1 MSKKKTVK
9 ELKTLTALPKDE
21 YIAMMKELNPDM
33 TDSDLADMF
42 PDGWQANHID
52 ISDNNYD
59 SFKKTQIIIDSQLEE
74 QFCGGYES
82 NDDLFF
88 EDEY

>member
-1 MSKKKTVK
+1 MSKKKIVK

>member
-9 ELKTLTALPKDE
+9 ELKTLVELPKDE
-21 YIAMMKELNPDM
+21 YIAMMKEINPDL
-33 TDSDLADMF
+33 TDADVADMF

-52 ISDNNYD
+52 ISGNHYD
-59 SFKKTQIIIDSQLEE
+59 SFRKHQLIIDSQLEE

-82 NDDLFF
+82 IDEPFF
-88 EDEY
+88 DYE